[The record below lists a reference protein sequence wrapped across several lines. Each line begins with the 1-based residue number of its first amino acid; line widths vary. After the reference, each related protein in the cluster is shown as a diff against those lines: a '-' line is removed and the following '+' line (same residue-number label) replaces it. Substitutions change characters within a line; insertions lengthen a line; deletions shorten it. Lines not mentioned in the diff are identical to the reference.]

1 VFMHATDRR
10 ETTHAFKDYTDRET
24 EIARTMK
31 DRDEKVYRRL
41 GGSVLPLIRKMQKLH
56 GQCSYHSLV
65 HYFCSPAANNTC
77 QDGGE
82 MSMESERETSRVLT
96 QKEVSIVTSGSSAGG
111 GQGASQDE
119 NIIRHHIPH
128 HKVHPL
134 VNSLK
139 PR

>member
-1 VFMHATDRR
+1 MFMHATDRR
-10 ETTHAFKDYTDRET
+10 ETTHAFKDYTDREA
-24 EIARTMK
+24 EIARAMK

-65 HYFCSPAANNTC
+65 HYYSSPAANNAC

-82 MSMESERETSRVLT
+82 MSMESERETSKMLT
-96 QKEVSIVTSGSSAGG
+96 QKEVSIITSGSSTGRS
-111 GQGASQDE
+111 QGASQDE
-119 NIIRHHIPH
+119 NIIRHHTPH

-134 VNSLK
+134 FNSLK
-139 PR
+139 AR